1 MNETKRMLSIIS
13 APMIAGAFLTFLGTE
28 DVGKTAF
35 GGIIGILC
43 GLGLYT
49 YDVADRRAQ

>member
-1 MNETKRMLSIIS
+1 
-13 APMIAGAFLTFLGTE
+13 MIAGAFLTFLGTE